1 MTSSLSGIDS
11 LLSIV
16 QMPPGVPVACM
27 AINGAVNGAILACQI
42 LGLNSKNIALMM
54 GNYKKSLYTNVV
66 KKSKQLEQYG
76 PKRYQKFKPKN
87 G

>member
-1 MTSSLSGIDS
+1 
-11 LLSIV
+11 
-16 QMPPGVPVACM
+16 M

-76 PKRYQKFKPKN
+76 PKRY
-87 G
+87 GICSTMTIVT